1 MKSKFVLG
9 AVALALGACSS
20 NPHKVD
26 TVRNEELSTS
36 FVAEGIKVTSS
47 GCGTLNRMIGR
58 SCKIVRI
65 DSTATAP
72 TNGGTNNNRE
82 SGFIV
87 ACDKA
92 LANVSHWMG
101 QNVDSERTTRRVGR
115 ATELSSSKESQ
126 STVKEEDGKL
136 NSNRENANDI
146 NTEVTTIVRV
156 QSRRFLTGWYTSD
169 QDVVGKQE
177 VKCVKRWDAE
187 NTELLQT
194 FSSR

>member
-115 ATELSSSKESQ
+115 ASELSSSKESQ